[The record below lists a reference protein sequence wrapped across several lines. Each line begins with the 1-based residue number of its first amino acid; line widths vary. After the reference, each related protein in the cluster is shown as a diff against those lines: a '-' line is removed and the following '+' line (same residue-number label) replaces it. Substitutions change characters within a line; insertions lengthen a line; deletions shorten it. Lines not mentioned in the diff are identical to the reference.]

1 MDEYE
6 YASLQMP
13 IEISFL
19 KEYFANERNLVEEA
33 ASSSMAMPL
42 VNNVKKARE
51 ALQVNLGE
59 GKIAG
64 KFVG

>member
-6 YASLQMP
+6 YACLQMP
-13 IEISFL
+13 IVISFL

>member
-1 MDEYE
+1 M
-6 YASLQMP
+6 
-13 IEISFL
+13 
-19 KEYFANERNLVEEA
+19 EEA